1 MKAGTARIRVWD
13 VLVRVLH
20 WTLAGAVATCWIS
33 GHWPPSHFDAWHHTA
48 GYIAAAAV
56 TLRLIWGFTGARYAR
71 LAQFVRSP
79 RATLAYAR
87 AMRSGHEPRYIGH
100 NPLGGW
106 MVLALWTV
114 AASAAL
120 TGWLYTTDWLWGYE
134 WLSDLHAAI
143 AWVIATLVVGHLGGV
158 IVTSW
163 RHRENLVGAM
173 FSGVKR
179 APSGDDI
186 A

>member
-1 MKAGTARIRVWD
+1 MRVWD

-33 GHWPPSHFDAWHHTA
+33 GHWPPNHFDAWHHTA
-48 GYIAAAAV
+48 GYVAAAAV
-56 TLRLIWGFTGARYAR
+56 TLRLVWGFTAGPNARYAR
-71 LAQFVRSP
+71 LAQFVRGP
-79 RATLAYAR
+79 RAVLAHAR
-87 AMRSGHEPRYIGH
+87 AMRAGREPRYIGH

-134 WLSDLHAAI
+134 WLSDLHAAL

-158 IVTSW
+158 VVTSW

-173 FSGVKR
+173 FSGAKR
-179 APSGDDI
+179 APDGDDI